1 MPAESPAPRAKRLSR
16 TLPAVAAGL
25 AVIVLAGAA
34 FALTFD
40 VLRDFAVAGRASER
54 WAPAYPVM
62 ADALVVITVLS
73 LVVARRARWWSRWLR
88 GALLLALVAGT
99 AAISVQHALW
109 GFGSLPR
116 DPVRAGVAVA
126 PHVMLIVAVWL
137 WLRMFA
143 HLRRPRTAPA
153 APAAAAQEPAAPAP
167 AERAAADP
175 EAGGTVTVIPA
186 AQGRPGPPPL
196 ALGASDVEVARA
208 ARTTRPDMV
217 MPPVPEAREAP
228 DDDAEDLAADRAE
241 DPDAGDTLDTDP
253 EGIDTSDDLP
263 IWDWDKDPDPPSGS
277 LRSSP
282 TPPAD

>member
-1 MPAESPAPRAKRLSR
+1 MPAESPAPREKRLSR
-16 TLPAVAAGL
+16 TLPAAAAGL

-73 LVVARRARWWSRWLR
+73 LIVARRARWWSRWLR
-88 GALLLALVAGT
+88 GALLLLLVAGA

-109 GFGSLPR
+109 GFGALPR

-126 PHVMLIVAVWL
+126 PHVMLIIAVWL
-137 WLRMFA
+137 WLRMIA
-143 HLRRPRTAPA
+143 QLRRPRTAAPAVRRPAEAGAAESVAA
-153 APAAAAQEPAAPAP
+153 APAAGE
-167 AERAAADP
+167 
-175 EAGGTVTVIPA
+175 TVTVIPA
-186 AQGRPGPPPL
+186 GQGRPAPPPL
-196 ALGASDVEVARA
+196 ALGPSDVEVARA
-208 ARTTRPDMV
+208 ARTTQPDMI
-217 MPPVPEAREAP
+217 MPAVPAPSGAP
-228 DDDAEDLAADRAE
+228 DDDAEDQAADRAE

-263 IWDWDKDPDPPSGS
+263 IWDWDKDPPSGS